1 MTAIAKLG
9 QQVSTGD
16 PVLKFD
22 IDKVSK
28 DLESTVT
35 SLIVVRSSASI
46 AKVIS
51 SSGTAEAGKDPCS
64 WVILQDEQ

>member
-1 MTAIAKLG
+1 MAAIAKLG
-9 QQVSTGD
+9 QTVSVGD

-22 IDKVSK
+22 MEKVSK
-28 DLESTVT
+28 DLESNVT

-51 SSGTAEAGKDPCS
+51 SSGKAEAGKDPCS
-64 WVILQDEQ
+64 WVILQDDQ